1 MGENDIKR
9 PTFKSPTSRSPKSLA
24 AFDMCPTASHAGDFD
39 MEAWGMRSYTGDR
52 QAIPHRKLLVTMKHY
67 KWWDYKKIYTIYTLV
82 QDFLYPP
89 YDWHFCWTFMNSM
102 DMFIQF
108 LAMTSCYPAYT
119 GSLSNETCF
128 SAWLANLMSSGQIAS
143 FDWRDSPRILAIS
156 CCTCSSQPNF
166 SAKETGRLLCFQSC
180 PLEQNK
186 DDSML
191 RSSFLQSTNFNL
203 STKAKANN
211 EHHCSAHQLHVTC
224 DPLPFSLF
232 HLSLQV
238 FTSRP
243 PPVGQKPGKGH
254 RTRASS

>member
-1 MGENDIKR
+1 LHLSIGEIRLAYWRSAAAHVHHN
-9 PTFKSPTSRSPKSLA
+9 PTSVPKK
-24 AFDMCPTASHAGDFD
+24 PG
-39 MEAWGMRSYTGDR
+39 
-52 QAIPHRKLLVTMKHY
+52 V
-67 KWWDYKKIYTIYTLV
+67 
-82 QDFLYPP
+82 
-89 YDWHFCWTFMNSM
+89 YD
-102 DMFIQF
+102 
-108 LAMTSCYPAYT
+108 
-119 GSLSNETCF
+119 SNH
-128 SAWLANLMSSGQIAS
+128 
-143 FDWRDSPRILAIS
+143 D
-156 CCTCSSQPNF
+156 
-166 SAKETGRLLCFQSC
+166 
-180 PLEQNK
+180 K

-238 FTSRP
+238 FTSGP